1 VLSLLKT
8 TTGIIARDNW
18 MEMGARSQPEAE
30 AAHSSRFYREW
41 GIGNA
46 RGRAHALLS
55 VLNDTFGDGAFC
67 GGPTLTPLTS
77 DATSKLAKTPTYVAK
92 AHATPLAE
100 EERVVAEEKRLAEE
114 KRVVAEEE
122 KKKTAAAL
130 AVAEEEKE

>member
-1 VLSLLKT
+1 MRSSHVGPDRCLLRTYGPTEGYDFRQLRRDSDNVLSLLKT

-46 RGRAHALLS
+46 HGRAHALLS

-67 GGPTLTPLTS
+67 GGPT
-77 DATSKLAKTPTYVAK
+77 TYA
-92 AHATPLAE
+92 AHFRRHRQARQNAHVC
-100 EERVVAEEKRLAEE
+100 R
-114 KRVVAEEE
+114 
-122 KKKTAAAL
+122 KKTHCDI
-130 AVAEEEKE
+130 